1 MNEILTPEDFKH
13 RYSVTVRF
21 HEVDMLGVC
30 NNAVYIN
37 FFETAR
43 LEYIKAAGL
52 MPEKGIFSDGK
63 IFFMVRNE
71 INYRDHAYYDDLL
84 DVYSR
89 IAYVKNSSF
98 GYDHLVIKRKTGKV
112 IVDGKGVVVF
122 VDPKTRKSTQL
133 PEEFVQKVK
142 SFESQYKTTLK
153 KIETGGIPDD
163 ADHEMHEDYIEW
175 SHWVKAAEKC
185 KKEIEL
191 VQGIVEHGLRTED
204 FFHVGY

>member
-1 MNEILTPEDFKH
+1 MSELLTPKDFKH
-13 RYSVTVRF
+13 KFVVTVRF

-30 NNAVYIN
+30 NNAIYIN

-71 INYRDHAYYDDLL
+71 INYRSHAYYDDVL

-89 IAYVKNSSF
+89 ISFIKNSSF
-98 GYDHLVIKRKTGKV
+98 GYDHLIVRQKTGEI
-112 IVDGKGVVVF
+112 IVDGKGVVVY

-133 PEEFVQKVK
+133 PESFIEKVK
-142 SFESQYKTTLK
+142 VFESSV
-153 KIETGGIPDD
+153 KI
-163 ADHEMHEDYIEW
+163 
-175 SHWVKAAEKC
+175 
-185 KKEIEL
+185 
-191 VQGIVEHGLRTED
+191 LRE
-204 FFHVGY
+204 

>member
-1 MNEILTPEDFKH
+1 MSELSLKEFKH
-13 RYSVTVRF
+13 KYTVTVRF

-71 INYRDHAYYDDLL
+71 INYRSHTYYDDVL
-84 DVYSR
+84 DIYSK
-89 IAYVKNSSF
+89 ISFIKNSSF
-98 GYDHLVIKRKTGKV
+98 GYDHLIVKQKTGEV

-122 VDPKTRKSTQL
+122 VDPNSRKSISL
-133 PEEFVQKVK
+133 PDQFVEKVK
-142 SFESQYKTTLK
+142 TFEPSV
-153 KIETGGIPDD
+153 KI
-163 ADHEMHEDYIEW
+163 
-175 SHWVKAAEKC
+175 
-185 KKEIEL
+185 
-191 VQGIVEHGLRTED
+191 LRD
-204 FFHVGY
+204 

>member
-1 MNEILTPEDFKH
+1 MSELLSPKDFKH
-13 RYSVTVRF
+13 KYTTIVRF

-71 INYRDHAYYDDLL
+71 INYKSHAYYDDVL

-89 IAYVKNSSF
+89 ITYIKNSSF
-98 GYDHLVIKRKTGKV
+98 GYDHLIVKQKSGEI
-112 IVDGKGVVVF
+112 IVDGKGVVVY
-122 VDPKTRKSTQL
+122 VDPKTRMSTLL
-133 PEEFVQKVK
+133 PDTFIKKVK
-142 SFESQYKTTLK
+142 AFEPSV
-153 KIETGGIPDD
+153 KI
-163 ADHEMHEDYIEW
+163 
-175 SHWVKAAEKC
+175 
-185 KKEIEL
+185 
-191 VQGIVEHGLRTED
+191 LRD
-204 FFHVGY
+204 